1 LATTSSTITTD
12 YVDLLLSADGDLVLT
27 DGDLTLVT
35 DTGNSL
41 TQRLRLRFNIW
52 KTEWIYNVSFGMP
65 FFQYIG
71 KGLNKSALDAE
82 FKRQILLESDVETIL
97 SFTSIVDRNTR
108 SYACGFEV
116 QTSEGTVEA
125 LAYYLNDS
133 FEYTVPEYNIG
144 TCQIVAD
151 TITFGNKLYKL
162 INFDL
167 RKLGSSTWITEQMLT
182 EGYGAS
188 GYGEEYGD

>member
-1 LATTSSTITTD
+1 MATTSETITTD
-12 YVDLLLSADGDLVLT
+12 YVDLLITADGDLAFSDGDLVLT
-27 DGDLTLVT
+27 TDNATSLV
-35 DTGNSL
+35 
-41 TQRLRLRFNIW
+41 QRLRMRLNIW
-52 KTEWIYNVSFGMP
+52 KNEWIYDATLGIDWWS
-65 FFQYIG
+65 YLG
-71 KGLNKSALDAE
+71 KPIIKSAVDAE
-82 FKRQILLESDVETIL
+82 IKRQILLESDVERFINFNSTH
-97 SFTSIVDRNTR
+97 DRANR
-108 SYACGFEV
+108 SYVCAFEV
-116 QTSEGTVEA
+116 LTSEGTTEA

-133 FEYTVPEYNIG
+133 YEYSVPDINIG

-167 RKLGSSTWITEQMLT
+167 RKLGSATWITEQMLT

>member
-1 LATTSSTITTD
+1 MATTSSTITTD

-144 TCQIVAD
+144 TCQIVND
-151 TITFGNKLYKL
+151 TIIFANKLYKL
-162 INFDL
+162 INFDMK
-167 RKLGSSTWITEQMLT
+167 RFGSSTWITDT
-182 EGYGAS
+182 DGYGAS
-188 GYGEEYGD
+188 GYGEEYGN

>member
-1 LATTSSTITTD
+1 MATTSETITTD
-12 YVDLLLSADGDLVLT
+12 YVDLLITADGDLAFLDGDLVLT
-27 DGDLTLVT
+27 TDNATSLV
-35 DTGNSL
+35 
-41 TQRLRLRFNIW
+41 QRLRMRLNIW
-52 KTEWIYNVSFGMP
+52 KNEWIYDTTLGIDWWS
-65 FFQYIG
+65 YLG
-71 KGLNKSALDAE
+71 KPIIKSAVDAE
-82 FKRQILLESDVETIL
+82 IKRQILLESDIERFVTFN
-97 SFTSIVDRNTR
+97 STHDRANR
-108 SYACGFEV
+108 SYVCAFEV
-116 QTSEGTVEA
+116 LTSEGTTEA

-133 FEYTVPEYNIG
+133 FEYSVPDINIG

>member
-1 LATTSSTITTD
+1 MATTSETITTD
-12 YVDLLLSADGDLVLT
+12 YVDLLITADGDLAFLDGDLVLT
-27 DGDLTLVT
+27 TDNATSLV
-35 DTGNSL
+35 
-41 TQRLRLRFNIW
+41 QRLRMRLNIW
-52 KTEWIYNVSFGMP
+52 KNEWIYDTTLGIDWWS
-65 FFQYIG
+65 YLG
-71 KGLNKSALDAE
+71 KPIIKSAVDAE
-82 FKRQILLESDVETIL
+82 IKRQILLESDVERFVTFN
-97 SFTSIVDRNTR
+97 STHDRANR
-108 SYACGFEV
+108 SYVCAFEV
-116 QTSEGTVEA
+116 LTSEGTTEA

-133 FEYTVPEYNIG
+133 FEYSVPDINIG

-167 RKLGSSTWITEQMLT
+167 RKLGSATWITEQMLT

>member
-1 LATTSSTITTD
+1 MATTSSTITTD

-97 SFTSIVDRNTR
+97 SFTSTIDRNTR

-162 INFDL
+162 INFDM
-167 RKLGSSTWITEQMLT
+167 KLGASSDWVP
-182 EGYGAS
+182 
-188 GYGEEYGD
+188 DK

>member
-1 LATTSSTITTD
+1 MATTSSTITTD

-133 FEYTVPEYNIG
+133 FEYSVPDINIG
-144 TCQIVAD
+144 TCRIVND
-151 TITFGNKLYKL
+151 TIIFANKLYKL
-162 INFDL
+162 INFDMK
-167 RKLGSSTWITEQMLT
+167 RFGSSTWITDT
-182 EGYGAS
+182 TYTDGYGVS
-188 GYGEEYGD
+188 GYGEEYGN